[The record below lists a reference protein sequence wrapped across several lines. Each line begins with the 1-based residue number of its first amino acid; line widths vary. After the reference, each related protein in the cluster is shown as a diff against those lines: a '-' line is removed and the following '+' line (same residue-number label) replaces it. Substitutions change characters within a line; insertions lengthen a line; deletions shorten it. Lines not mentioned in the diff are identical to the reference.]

1 MGYRDIKLSKQPKT
15 YKENLTP
22 VFSDLIGEMEGQGK
36 VDNFID
42 DSLNNLGMPSN
53 IPSDPFEIKFNGDL
67 KSLLNT
73 YRNDATANK
82 RWLTII
88 GLVERKILQL
98 RCYKNPTL
106 AFSIQ
111 EQKSGENTFSYIVI
125 RALFIDLY
133 SGKKEIRRY
142 FNKLEDYPKFNSI
155 EELKT
160 DKTFLSDAL
169 VEIKSVMA
177 EMIKNEGINIE
188 YLESE
193 LRKLE
198 RSSHATNNSDLNDDD
213 AKKKAKLAS
222 VENYRKHKEELEI
235 RYSQEEKEEID
246 RHKKE
251 LRAIDSNKEDEN
263 SKVILKTKE
272 KQRHKEEMN
281 RLKHKRNL
289 NL

>member
-1 MGYRDIKLSKQPKT
+1 M
-15 YKENLTP
+15 
-22 VFSDLIGEMEGQGK
+22 
-36 VDNFID
+36 
-42 DSLNNLGMPSN
+42 
-53 IPSDPFEIKFNGDL
+53 
-67 KSLLNT
+67 
-73 YRNDATANK
+73 
-82 RWLTII
+82 

-160 DKTFLSDAL
+160 DKAFLSDAL

-177 EMIKNEGINIE
+177 EIINNEGITIE

-198 RSSHATNNSDLNDDD
+198 RSSHATNNSDSNDDD

-222 VENYRKHKEELEI
+222 VENYRKHKDELEI

-246 RHKKE
+246 RYKKE

-263 SKVILKTKE
+263 YKRILKTKE
-272 KQRHKEEMN
+272 KERHKEEMN